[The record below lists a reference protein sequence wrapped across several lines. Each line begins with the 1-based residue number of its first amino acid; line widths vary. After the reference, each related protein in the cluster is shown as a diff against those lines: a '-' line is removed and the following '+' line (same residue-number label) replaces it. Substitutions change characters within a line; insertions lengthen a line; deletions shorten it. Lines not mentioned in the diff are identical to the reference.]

1 MAQHSR
7 APKRPHEG
15 DGEAQGMPGDNSR
28 TQHASVSHSFDGLG
42 PQAGEQAEHIGT
54 DVATA
59 EISSDGL
66 GWPGVLPLISKVD
79 TQQDKFNT

>member
-15 DGEAQGMPGDNSR
+15 DGEAQGMPGDTLR
-28 TQHASVSHSFDGLG
+28 TQNASVSHIFDVLG
-42 PQAGEQAEHIGT
+42 PQAGEQAEHTGT
-54 DVATA
+54 VATA

-66 GWPGVLPLISKVD
+66 GWPGVLPLTSKVD